1 MFKGHPTSIHNQ
13 VRFCDTGWKRI
24 TRYSRHLVANADT
37 MDYQPVG
44 NVVVGGAARNAES
57 RVIISKIEDILEN
70 IVDALNENRVLT
82 IPLRN
87 RRSGN
92 ERLIRFPA
100 NTDAEVKRFTCTLQ
114 ILHMCHEALVSG
126 HVVTKRNIY
135 YQNPDLFGSQQYV
148 DTLVDDVAFT
158 FGTGRDALNIVA
170 ASKGLV
176 AGKVIISLKDDAML
190 DCSADHNGSLIPQ
203 TEGVRHIN
211 IGETKWV
218 MVIEKEATFRGL
230 AASRYHEISAGG
242 IGILVT
248 GKGYPDLA
256 TRQFLHHFHSAFSQ
270 IPIYALVD
278 FDPSGIDIMLTYK
291 RGSQSLG
298 HEENV
303 TVPSLTWLGPKSCDV
318 LNLTQGRLTATYSS
332 QEDPPSSADQSPSS
346 SPSGHA
352 LSANA
357 FGVTSSLTTSDR
369 RKATNLMRKLHG
381 EQSQGAGEIE
391 LVYQLQLM
399 LMLNLKAEIQ
409 AVDEAGDMTQ
419 WLDRKLS
426 SHLR

>member
-1 MFKGHPTSIHNQ
+1 MGYGHRKRGE
-13 VRFCDTGWKRI
+13 VFCQLI
-24 TRYSRHLVANADT
+24 
-37 MDYQPVG
+37 
-44 NVVVGGAARNAES
+44 GGF
-57 RVIISKIEDILEN
+57 ISYL
-70 IVDALNENRVLT
+70 
-82 IPLRN
+82 
-87 RRSGN
+87 
-92 ERLIRFPA
+92 
-100 NTDAEVKRFTCTLQ
+100 CQ
-114 ILHMCHEALVSG
+114 
-126 HVVTKRNIY
+126 
-135 YQNPDLFGSQQYV
+135 
-148 DTLVDDVAFT
+148 
-158 FGTGRDALNIVA
+158 
-170 ASKGLV
+170 
-176 AGKVIISLKDDAML
+176 
-190 DCSADHNGSLIPQ
+190 
-203 TEGVRHIN
+203 
-211 IGETKWV
+211 
-218 MVIEKEATFRGL
+218 ATFRGL

-248 GKGYPDLA
+248 VSNHLFQQQQTPSLRWSQGKGYPDLA